1 MKPSLQQTVIIISA
15 YITFCHA
22 CICPFP
28 ILCPQPQS
36 PPETC
41 TCGVANRATRIIGG
55 SETEVN
61 EYPWQVRLVYPGY
74 PGSDSKTCGG
84 SIISAQHI
92 LTAAHCTQEPL
103 SSYLQVYL
111 GEHDT
116 TDTAADIRTV
126 SRITNHPQ
134 FNPDN
139 GLNNIAIL
147 TLTEPLT
154 FSRTMSPVCLPAGPS
169 LSYAGDTA
177 TVTGW
182 GRTSPNPEGP
192 LADSLQ
198 EVELTVL
205 SNEDCSNDW
214 SAEPWPVVE

>member
-1 MKPSLQQTVIIISA
+1 MNGSLQQTVIIISA
-15 YITFCHA
+15 CITLCHA

-28 ILCPQPQS
+28 VLCPQS

-41 TCGVANRATRIIGG
+41 KCGVANRATRIIGG

-74 PGSDSKTCGG
+74 PGSDGKTPLCGG

-92 LTAAHCTQEPL
+92 LTAAHCTQGNL
-103 SSYLQVYL
+103 TSYPQVSL

-116 TDTAADIRTV
+116 TDAAADIRTV
-126 SRITNHPQ
+126 CRITNHPQ
-134 FNPDN
+134 YNPDN

-147 TLTEPLT
+147 TLTSPLT
-154 FSRTMSPVCLPAGPS
+154 FSRTMSPICLPADPS
-169 LSYAGDTA
+169 LSYAGATA

-182 GRTSPNPEGP
+182 GRTSPGGA

-205 SNEDCSNDW
+205 SNEDCRNDW
-214 SAEPWPVVE
+214 SADAAWPIVE

>member
-1 MKPSLQQTVIIISA
+1 M
-15 YITFCHA
+15 
-22 CICPFP
+22 
-28 ILCPQPQS
+28 
-36 PPETC
+36 
-41 TCGVANRATRIIGG
+41 
-55 SETEVN
+55 N
-61 EYPWQVRLVYPGY
+61 EYPWQVGLVYPGY
-74 PGSDSKTCGG
+74 PGSDGITPWCGG

-103 SSYLQVYL
+103 SSYLQVSL

-147 TLTEPLT
+147 TLSSPIT
-154 FSRTMSPVCLPAGPS
+154 FSRAMSPVCLPADPS
-169 LSYAGDTA
+169 PSYAGDTA

-182 GRTSPNPEGP
+182 GRTSPDTEGP

-205 SNEDCSNDW
+205 SNEDCRNDF
-214 SAEPWPVVE
+214 SDATLPIVE

>member
-1 MKPSLQQTVIIISA
+1 MKPSLQQTVTIFSA
-15 YITFCHA
+15 YITLCQA
-22 CICPFP
+22 CICPLP
-28 ILCPQPQS
+28 ILCPQS

-41 TCGVANRATRIIGG
+41 KCGVANRGTRIIGG

-61 EYPWQVRLVYPGY
+61 EYPWQVGLVYPGY
-74 PGSDSKTCGG
+74 PGSDGKTPLCGG

-103 SSYLQVYL
+103 SFYLQVSL

-116 TDTAADIRTV
+116 TDAAADIRTV

-134 FNPDN
+134 YNPDN
-139 GLNNIAIL
+139 LLNDISIL
-147 TLTEPLT
+147 TLSSPLT
-154 FSRTMSPVCLPAGPS
+154 FSRAMSPVCLPADPS
-169 LSYAGDTA
+169 LSYAGATA

-182 GRTSPNPEGP
+182 GRTSPDPEGP

-205 SNEDCSNDW
+205 SNEDCRNDF
-214 SAEPWPVVE
+214 SDATLPIVE